1 MNIKIERGNAI
12 GLELVIEAE
21 NVKISYDI
29 EAREYDR
36 DINGKLLSVFP
47 KRDVSTDALDKFT
60 KVLDDMIYYREAE
73 YDSSDLI
80 KRLFEKLPSD
90 VASKLHKFLE
100 DTYDLES

>member
-21 NVKISYDI
+21 NVKIAYDI

-36 DINGKLLSVFP
+36 DISGKLLSVFP
-47 KRDVSTDALDKFT
+47 KRDISTDALDKLT
-60 KVLDDMIYYREAE
+60 MVLDDMIYYREVS

-80 KRLFEKLPSD
+80 RRLFDKLPSD
-90 VASKLHKFLE
+90 TAAKLLKSLN
-100 DTYDLES
+100 DTLKGE